1 MAALK
6 HRAASLLILALLALI
21 PCPSFA
27 KEVIRSFESAIII
40 HQDGRLTVR
49 ERISAR
55 SEGVEINHGLF
66 RDFPLTFRKD
76 DGSLGR
82 VDFSLT
88 DAAIDG
94 QPAAWHSETIS
105 GGIRI
110 YLGDA
115 QTVLTPGRHDFELTY
130 QVNREIR
137 YFQDHDELYWNVT
150 GNGWAFPIDHVS
162 ARVTPPGGIQPTGVS
177 AYTGPLGAKG
187 QDYTVTRQSGTVL
200 IETTRPLGLH
210 EGLTIA
216 LSFPKGAI
224 AEPDATE
231 KTLWALRDRAALVI
245 GFGGLALVLA
255 YYLWAWVRVGRDPP
269 PGLMVPRWTP
279 PDDLSPALVNYV
291 ENKGFRGQA
300 WAALSASLIDL
311 GVKGYVTLDN
321 RNPKR
326 MVLTRTD
333 KTTGLADLPTGQRAI
348 LEQLGRAGETFTL
361 EKANGTGVVALHARF
376 TKAIEGEHRGR
387 YYKANSGFVALGI
400 ILSVVVL
407 VSLALFGNLS
417 PDIIPFVIPVGVVT
431 IIAVILTHHL
441 RNLFITRET
450 LAKRIITLAGFG
462 GLLFFL
468 VQGLLMGAMHGL
480 MEDLSLTDMMAIIA
494 LAAIILV
501 NGLFLVLMGA
511 PTPLG
516 VKKTAEVEGLRTY
529 LELAEKD
536 RMNMADLPELT
547 PRHFETLLP
556 YAVALG
562 VEKPWSKAFRD
573 HMASARVE
581 QDYHPLWVLGG
592 TSHGFDAGDLSSSMS
607 QSFTSSL
614 PDPPRGSSSG
624 MGGGGSSGG
633 GGGGGGGGGW

>member
-1 MAALK
+1 MAVLK
-6 HRAASLLILALLALI
+6 SRAVSLLILALLALV
-21 PCPSFA
+21 PFPSLA
-27 KEVIRSFESAIII
+27 KEVIRSFDSTIIV
-40 HQDGRLTVR
+40 HQDGRLTLR
-49 ERISAR
+49 ERITAR
-55 SEGVEINHGLF
+55 SEGVDITHGLF

-82 VDFSLT
+82 VDFSLI

-94 QPAAWHSETIS
+94 QPAPWHSETIT

-115 QTVLTPGRHDFELTY
+115 QTVLAPGRHDFELTY
-130 QVNREIR
+130 EVNREIR
-137 YFQDHDELYWNVT
+137 YFENHDELYWNVT
-150 GNGWAFPIDHVS
+150 GNGWSFPIDHVS
-162 ARVTPPGGIQPTGVS
+162 ATVTPPGGIQPTAVS
-177 AYTGPLGAKG
+177 AYTGPRGAKG
-187 QDYTVTRQSGTVL
+187 QDYTVAHQNEKII
-200 IETTRPLGLH
+200 IETTRPLNLY

-231 KTLWALRDRAALVI
+231 KALWALRDLAALLI
-245 GFGGLALVLA
+245 GFGGLALVLT
-255 YYLWAWVRVGRDPP
+255 YYLWAWARVGRDPP
-269 PGLMVPRWTP
+269 PGIMVPRWTP
-279 PDDLSPALVNYV
+279 PDGLSPALVNYV
-291 ENKGFRGQA
+291 DNKGFRGQA

-321 RNPKR
+321 REPKR

-333 KTTGLADLPTGQRAI
+333 KTKGLADLPTGQRAI
-348 LEQLGRAGETFTL
+348 LDQLGRAGETFTL

-387 YYKANSGFVALGI
+387 YYKANSGSVALGI
-400 ILSVVVL
+400 ILSLTVL
-407 VSLALFGNLS
+407 IALFLFGNLD
-417 PDIIPFVIPVGVVT
+417 PDLIPFAIPVGMLTIAAVV
-431 IIAVILTHHL
+431 VTHHL
-441 RNLFITRET
+441 RSLFTRRET
-450 LAKRIITLAGFG
+450 LVTRIITLAAFG

-468 VQGLLMGAMHGL
+468 VQGLLMGAMHSL
-480 MEDLSLTDMMAIIA
+480 MEDLNLADMMAIIA

-511 PTPLG
+511 PTSLG
-516 VKKTAEVEGLRTY
+516 VKKAAEVEGLRTY

-536 RMNMADLPELT
+536 RMNMAGVPELT

-556 YAVALG
+556 YAVALN

-573 HMASARVE
+573 HLAAARVE
-581 QDYHPLWVLGG
+581 EDYRPHWILGG
-592 TSHGFDAGDLSSSMS
+592 MSHGFDAGDLSTSMS
-607 QSFTSSL
+607 QSFKSSL
-614 PDPPRGSSSG
+614 PDPPSGSSSG